1 MVRVKKLGNCMD
13 YPTVAKPAKVH
24 KRVSQVWP
32 EGTGGTLALQF
43 S

>member
-24 KRVSQVWP
+24 KRVSQL
-32 EGTGGTLALQF
+32 GTGGTLALHF